1 MSLPRTSPSDWDAST
16 YSRVSVPQQSWSAD
30 VISRLQLGGD
40 ETVLDAGCGSGE
52 VTVSLLESLPHGRV
66 IAVDGSASMVEAA
79 RALLPPD
86 RSEVRCHDLIR
97 LDMEHEVDRVF
108 SNAVFHWVGDHEALF
123 RGIHRALRPG
133 GRFSAQCGGK
143 GNVASVE
150 RALALVCREQPFAGS
165 VAGLGTPWNFAGP
178 EETELRLKDAGFDRV
193 WCWLESRTVR
203 PEEPQ
208 AFFEASMLAQ
218 IAEVLDPEL
227 LAAFSDRMM
236 EVMGAPD
243 TFDYVRLNIVAE
255 RN

>member
-1 MSLPRTSPSDWDAST
+1 MSRPESSPADWDAST
-16 YSRVSVPQQSWSAD
+16 YSRVSAPQRSWSAD
-30 VISRLQLGGD
+30 VIGRLGLRGD

-52 VTVSLLESLPHGRV
+52 VTVSLLESLPRGRV

-79 RALLPPD
+79 RGLLPPE
-86 RSEVRCHDLIR
+86 RAEVRCRDLTG
-97 LDMEHEVDRVF
+97 LDIDGEADHAF
-108 SNAVFHWVGDHEALF
+108 SNAVFHWVQDHDALF
-123 RGIHRALRPG
+123 RGLHRALRPG
-133 GRFSAQCGGK
+133 GRLSAQCGGK

-150 RALALVCREQPFAGS
+150 RALAVVCREQPFAGS
-165 VAGLGTPWNFAGP
+165 VAGMSAPWNFAGP
-178 EETELRLKDAGFDRV
+178 GETEVRLRDAGFDRTE
-193 WCWLESRTVR
+193 CWLESRTAR

-218 IAEVLDPEL
+218 IAEVLDPGQ

-236 EVMGAPD
+236 EVMGSPD